1 MVGLPLVLAPAL
13 AAPANKINMACGES
27 STARLV
33 IGETLRI
40 RVEPSG
46 QVRDLVITEKG
57 TDLWVSVDGAPRR
70 ELAYPMVSSA
80 WMRIRI
86 QPQMP
91 AELSIGLVNADQGSV
106 EIASDCELA
115 SDGKM
120 QWLARA
126 YDLAPIRA
134 SVTTHQGSIP
144 DLLALLKDA
153 PSSEERAGAT
163 HMLADQH
170 SRDGDMDAA
179 IAEYR
184 HARAIWA
191 ELRKPVQQAGT
202 WLGESDAWR
211 EKGNV
216 SEGLKANEQARRL
229 LDPERDAYLY
239 LRTIANECL
248 THQYSGKLEQ
258 AVDCY
263 SHLIAGQLARGE
275 QSNAV
280 NSAVNLSYALRDLGR
295 TREAVEAL
303 DRLALDPDSDR
314 VSPSMRLRFVIN
326 RAYLARDQ
334 GDLVDALEDFAR
346 ALRLAEQVGESAA
359 SWQALA
365 ITQIADIYAQLGV
378 TDQAYRL
385 LADSFALYDPA
396 SAPARV
402 AAGLMKMGLIDRN
415 SGNLQRAAQWY
426 ASAERIYALL
436 NMPVE
441 RSEAALGALESR
453 PPDNAEDARRELAQ
467 VRDWSRLSATLNSRR
482 ALLTVRWQIAAGDRA
497 GAEAALKTIEAQP
510 APLPQRLLAARIR
523 AELQHQQ
530 GADAAALRTIEQQLA
545 QVGAL
550 ADRAGNAAISYL
562 TVRAARELR
571 EDWVR
576 IALTSHPQPAPDRWW
591 QVLVQS
597 APMQA
602 VRPGR
607 KVQGT
612 DFGAALARELLGD
625 GKANADRALV
635 DALAPA
641 ESAREERRPS
651 ELPALAAVR
660 AGLGEDWLLLVVP
673 AEPNSA
679 ALWMGPER
687 TVIVPLP
694 SRSVL
699 REEIAQLST
708 DLASPDVPLAR
719 LQRSVSALS
728 ASLLSGAPL
737 SQAPARLH
745 VLGDDLI
752 GTIPFALLRWPGSER
767 ALIDTTATGWITR
780 VDAGSPGAGSGAGLR
795 VVVAPGNQQ
804 TSQVGLAPLRYAA
817 AEPDLIARTV
827 PELSQQRALDGE
839 ATPAALVQALG
850 DPDAWVHLAAHGY
863 AQTQLLGY
871 AGAWLADPSNPQG
884 SVMLSWLDVINT
896 PLRAPLAVLNACQ
909 LAAGP
914 SATSQ
919 SSLSFA
925 SAVSAAGVDH
935 VVAAYWP
942 ISDSASATWIPAF
955 YSAMR
960 AQPAAHAMD
969 ALRSAQLALKDSRS
983 FRHPYYWAS
992 LAYFQHLRVGR

>member
-1 MVGLPLVLAPAL
+1 
-13 AAPANKINMACGES
+13 
-27 STARLV
+27 
-33 IGETLRI
+33 
-40 RVEPSG
+40 
-46 QVRDLVITEKG
+46 
-57 TDLWVSVDGAPRR
+57 
-70 ELAYPMVSSA
+70 
-80 WMRIRI
+80 
-86 QPQMP
+86 
-91 AELSIGLVNADQGSV
+91 
-106 EIASDCELA
+106 
-115 SDGKM
+115 
-120 QWLARA
+120 
-126 YDLAPIRA
+126 
-134 SVTTHQGSIP
+134 
-144 DLLALLKDA
+144 
-153 PSSEERAGAT
+153 
-163 HMLADQH
+163 MLADQYLAE
-170 SRDGDMDAA
+170 GDVDAA
-179 IAEYR
+179 ILHYR
-184 HARAIWA
+184 RARAIWK
-191 ELRKPVQQAGT
+191 ELGRNLQEAGT
-202 WLGESDAWR
+202 WIGESSAAQ

-216 SEGLKANEQARRL
+216 ADSQMASERARRL
-229 LDPERDAYLY
+229 LNPAVDVYLY
-239 LRTIANECL
+239 LRAIANDCL
-248 THQYSGKLEQ
+248 TYQYSGELERT
-258 AVDCY
+258 VDCY
-263 SHLIAGQLARGE
+263 RQLIPQQLTLGDR
-275 QSNAV
+275 SNTV
-280 NSAVNLSYALRDLGR
+280 NSAINLSYALRDLGR
-295 TREAVEAL
+295 TKEAIEAI
-303 DRLALDPDSDR
+303 DRLMSEPGSE
-314 VSPSMRLRFVIN
+314 RLVPGTLLRLAAN

-334 GDLVDALEDFAR
+334 GDLVGALDGFAR
-346 ALRLAEQVGESAA
+346 ALRIADQIQEGRA

-385 LADSFALYDPA
+385 LSDSFAMYDPA

-426 ASAERIYALL
+426 ESAERIYGLL

-453 PPDNAEDARRELAQ
+453 PPASAEDARRELAQ
-467 VRDWSRLSATLNSRR
+467 TRDWSRLSATLASRL
-482 ALLTVRWQIAAGDRA
+482 ALLTVRWQITAGERSAAD
-497 GAEAALKTIEAQP
+497 AALKAIEARQ
-510 APLPQRLLAARIR
+510 APLPQRLLATRIR
-523 AELQHQQ
+523 AELLHQQ
-530 GADAAALRTIEQQLA
+530 GEHAAALQLIEEQLA
-545 QVGAL
+545 QVTTL
-550 ADRAGNAAISYL
+550 AARAGNAAISYL

-576 IALTSHPQPAPDRWW
+576 IALTGSPQPAPERWW

-597 APMQA
+597 APMQS
-602 VRPGR
+602 VRPGDSA
-607 KVQGT
+607 GNA
-612 DFGAALARELLGD
+612 DFGAALARELLGE

-641 ESAREERRPS
+641 GGQRAEAAPAT
-651 ELPALAAVR
+651 LPDLAAVR
-660 AGLGEDWLLLVVP
+660 ASLGDAWLLLVVP
-673 AEPNSA
+673 AEPQSA

-687 TVIVPLP
+687 AVIVPLP
-694 SRSVL
+694 PRSVL
-699 REEIAQLST
+699 RDEIAQLST
-708 DLASPDVPLAR
+708 DLASPDTPLAR
-719 LQRSVSALS
+719 ITRSASALS

-767 ALIDTTATGWITR
+767 PLIETTATGWLTR
-780 VDAGSPGAGSGAGLR
+780 VDAGAPGAGGAATLR
-795 VVVAPGNQQ
+795 VVVAPGNQE
-804 TSQVGLAPLRYAA
+804 TSKVGLAPLRYAG
-817 AEPDLIARTV
+817 AEPDLISRTL
-827 PELSQQRALDGE
+827 PELTQQRALDAQ
-839 ATPAALVQALG
+839 ATPAALVSALG
-850 DPDAWVHLAAHGY
+850 DTQAWVHLAAHGY

-871 AGAWLADPSNPQG
+871 AGAWLADPTNPQG

-955 YSAMR
+955 YAAMR
-960 AQPAAHAMD
+960 DQPAAHAMD

>member
-1 MVGLPLVLAPAL
+1 MTADL
-13 AAPANKINMACGES
+13 ACGRS
-27 STARLV
+27 VVVDLV
-33 IGETLRI
+33 AD
-40 RVEPSG
+40 EPSMVSIAPSD
-46 QVRDLVITEKG
+46 QDRYLRVTELG
-57 TDLWVSVDGAPRR
+57 VDVVLNGPTTTPR
-70 ELAYPMVSSA
+70 EIAYPMTRHAWLTLPLEADRSLELTVGLYAAAFGQVSIA
-80 WMRIRI
+80 AHCDRIPESRLKWL
-86 QPQMP
+86 QR
-91 AELSIGLVNADQGSV
+91 AD
-106 EIASDCELA
+106 ELA
-115 SDGKM
+115 QQQRRGDQRPQLSP
-120 QWLARA
+120 AFE
-126 YDLAPIRA
+126 
-134 SVTTHQGSIP
+134 
-144 DLLALLKDA
+144 DLLKTAPTAEDA
-153 PSSEERAGAT
+153 AAAT
-163 HMLADQH
+163 HMLADRYSLEGK
-170 SRDGDMDAA
+170 SRQATQAYRDA
-179 IAEYR
+179 
-184 HARAIWA
+184 
-191 ELRKPVQQAGT
+191 
-202 WLGESDAWR
+202 
-211 EKGNV
+211 EK
-216 SEGLKANEQARRL
+216 QWRRL
-229 LDPERDAYLY
+229 NRPMQVAGALIGVADVQMNTGNFALVDEVLAQAQQSLDPRHPAYL
-239 LRTIANECL
+239 
-248 THQYSGKLEQ
+248 
-258 AVDCY
+258 
-263 SHLIAGQLARGE
+263 LIRARGMLCVKTQYLGNLE
-275 QSNAV
+275 ASIRCHQDIIKDWLAIGDHTEAV
-280 NSAVNLSYALRDLGR
+280 NSAISMSYALRDLGR
-295 TREAVEAL
+295 PELGLATIDALMNDKSTSRVAPYVLTRL
-303 DRLALDPDSDR
+303 ST
-314 VSPSMRLRFVIN
+314 S
-326 RAYLARDQ
+326 RAYLRRDR
-334 GDLVDALEDFAR
+334 GDLVGALAGFAE
-346 ALRLAEQVGESAA
+346 ALRLAESATDGS
-359 SWQALA
+359 SWQAHA

-385 LADSFALYDPA
+385 LAESFALYDPA

-545 QVGAL
+545 EVGAL
-550 ADRAGNAAISYL
+550 ANRAGNAAISYL

-576 IALTSHPQPAPDRWW
+576 IALTAHPQPAPDRWW

-607 KVQGT
+607 SVQGT

-641 ESAREERRPS
+641 ESAPAVRGPS

-673 AEPNSA
+673 AEPSSA

-708 DLASPDVPLAR
+708 DLASPDVPMAR

-737 SQAPARLH
+737 SEAPARLH

-795 VVVAPGNQQ
+795 VVVAPGSQQ

-871 AGAWLADPSNPQG
+871 AGAWLADPNNPQG